1 LIDNVK
7 MTAARLLVK
16 AMLAEDTKDDAANPS
31 AANDKPAEDDLKEQ
45 AKHLLN
51 EDQP

>member
-1 LIDNVK
+1 MIDNVK

-16 AMLAEDTKDDAANPS
+16 VMLAEDTKDDDADPS
-31 AANDKPAEDDLKEQ
+31 VAKHEQAGDDLKEQ

-51 EDQP
+51 ED

>member
-1 LIDNVK
+1 MIDDVK

-16 AMLAEDTKDDAANPS
+16 AMFAEDTKDDAADLS
-31 AANDKPAEDDLKEQ
+31 AAKYEPAEDDLKEQ
-45 AKHLLN
+45 VKHLLN